1 MSCVATGVTGRCLAG
16 ATVCWRRLITKRQK
30 SRKQISM
37 TNEQATAK
45 KSERAKNESAIVT
58 ANHAVVFTRVVGK
71 VQG

>member
-1 MSCVATGVTGRCLAG
+1 
-16 ATVCWRRLITKRQK
+16 
-30 SRKQISM
+30 M